1 MGCLQVDSEFRNL
14 TQVLAL
20 FLGYA
25 GTSTDDGPD
34 LVDAILKW
42 LFVPAGST
50 DKAVRERACILI
62 GELLAS
68 SSEAAI
74 SLWEDAIGA
83 LLQRAT
89 DSISAVRVAALDAVA
104 AGCLSP
110 PGTAVCS
117 QLLVHASSATHL
129 YVIYPYIPEG
139 FNEVSLCL
147 CSFPRVHVSAVK
159 SNSAS

>member
-117 QLLVHASSATHL
+117 QLLVHASSAWLLPSWVGGQHL
-129 YVIYPYIPEG
+129 
-139 FNEVSLCL
+139 S
-147 CSFPRVHVSAVK
+147 STRAVR
-159 SNSAS
+159 SQIVVPACPGSTSTVW